1 MKFVSTGRAIIIALL
16 FIATPVFSA
25 NKIPADQPVINQAE
39 MNRNNLDAVAKIP
52 TPHGVE
58 SGVAGVASGLDADSN
73 KDKLTIFFAI
83 GLVINIVLMS
93 FFGMWAV
100 RQWRKSDKEG

>member
-1 MKFVSTGRAIIIALL
+1 MKRVSTGRAIVIALL
-16 FIATPVFSA
+16 FIATPVFSG
-25 NKIPADQPVINQAE
+25 NKIPADQPVINQTD
-39 MNRNNLDAVAKIP
+39 MNKTSPDVVAKMP
-52 TPHGVE
+52 ATHGVE
-58 SGVAGVASGLDADSN
+58 TGVADVTSGLDADNN

-93 FFGMWAV
+93 LFGMWAV